1 MQLEELYDYKNRF
14 AEDVLTSETM
24 VRLITDDDNYDMS
37 RAGELMYTHVFPF
50 EYMPDTV
57 ERAGTYIF
65 IEVEAQRVTDDTF
78 LNPVIYVWV
87 ISHKSKLRMP
97 EGCVRTDKIV
107 IELTKLLNG
116 SRMYGLGGLDLYS
129 VRRFSPIADYNGKL
143 ITFHA
148 REFNKPYAARSSFTV
163 PSNRKKGQ

>member
-14 AEDVLTSETM
+14 AEDVLTSPEL
-24 VRLITDDDNYDMS
+24 VHLITDDENYDMS
-37 RAGELMYTHVFPF
+37 RVGELMYTHVFPY
-50 EYMPDTV
+50 EYMPETC
-57 ERAGTYIF
+57 ERAGTYLF
-65 IEVEAQRVTDDTF
+65 IEVEAQRITEETF

-87 ISHKSKLRMP
+87 ISHKSKLRLP
-97 EGCVRTDKIV
+97 EGGVRTDKIV
-107 IELTKLLNG
+107 TELTKLLNG
-116 SRMYGLGGLDLYS
+116 SRMYGIGGLDLYA

-148 REFNKPYAARSSFTV
+148 REFNKPYAARSAFPV